1 MSKISPHI
9 YLCISPRS
17 QATVSEFRMLDQ
29 LNSFLAED
37 QHKRLEKIST
47 QTRKEEFLGVR
58 SILLEL
64 YQNYERRL
72 GPSPTSRTAVELTQD
87 ELGRPYLRL
96 AKVHSRDDEGRLN
109 SKMNLQKLH
118 NDTVPSVSLS
128 HSKQWLAAVIS
139 DQSRIGIDLESSN
152 RTVSEALKRRFFTQH
167 EIQEGVFSD
176 HPIWL
181 WVIKEAVVK
190 CIGTGIQADLT
201 KVVVRMAAAVTLT
214 RENWPIECHSSMPRG
229 EEKVYGFYASY
240 ATQELFE
247 GKLCVTPF
255 YVCAFAVP
263 TLNEGGN
270 DE

>member
-64 YQNYERRL
+64 YQNYENSL
-72 GPSPTSRTAVELTQD
+72 GLSPTSRAAVELTQD

-96 AKVHSRDDEGRLN
+96 AKVHSRGDEGSLN
-109 SKMNLQKLH
+109 SRINVKELH

-139 DQSRIGIDLESSN
+139 GQSRIGIDLETSN
-152 RTVSEALKRRFFTQH
+152 RTISDTLKKRFFTQQ

-176 HPIWL
+176 HPVWL

-201 KVVVRMAAAVTLT
+201 KVVVRMAAADTLT
-214 RENWPIECHSSMPRG
+214 LENWHIESYPSTPR
-229 EEKVYGFYASY
+229 EEMEYGFYASY

-263 TLNEGGN
+263 ILNEGGN
-270 DE
+270 DG

>member
-1 MSKISPHI
+1 
-9 YLCISPRS
+9 
-17 QATVSEFRMLDQ
+17 MLDQ

-37 QHKRLEKIST
+37 QHKRLENIST

-64 YQNYERRL
+64 YQNYERSL
-72 GPSPTSRTAVELTQD
+72 GPSPTSRVAVELTQD

-96 AKVHSRDDEGRLN
+96 AKVHSRDDERSLN
-109 SKMNLQKLH
+109 LRIDVKELH

-139 DQSRIGIDLESSN
+139 DQSRIGIDLETSN
-152 RTVSEALKRRFFTQH
+152 RTVSDALKRRFFTEQ
-167 EIQEGVFSD
+167 EIQEGVFTD

-190 CIGTGIQADLT
+190 CIGTGIQSDLT
-201 KVVVRMAAAVTLT
+201 KVVVRMAAADTLT
-214 RENWPIECHSSMPRG
+214 QENWHIEWYPSTPRG
-229 EEKVYGFYASY
+229 DEMMYGFYASY

-247 GKLCVTPF
+247 GKLYVTPY
-255 YVCAFAVP
+255 YVCAFAIP
-263 TLNEGGN
+263 ILNEGGN
-270 DE
+270 DG

>member
-1 MSKISPHI
+1 
-9 YLCISPRS
+9 
-17 QATVSEFRMLDQ
+17 MLDQ
-29 LNSFLAED
+29 LHSFLAED

-64 YQNYERRL
+64 YQNYERSL
-72 GPSPTSRTAVELTQD
+72 GPSPTSRAAVELTQD
-87 ELGRPYLRL
+87 ELGRPYLRH
-96 AKVHSRDDEGRLN
+96 ANVHSRDDERSLN
-109 SKMNLQKLH
+109 LRIDVKELH

-139 DQSRIGIDLESSN
+139 DQSRIGIDLETSN
-152 RTVSEALKRRFFTQH
+152 RTVSEALKRRFFTQL
-167 EIQEGVFSD
+167 EIQEGVFTD

-190 CIGTGIQADLT
+190 CIGTGIQSDLT
-201 KVVVRMAAAVTLT
+201 KVVVRMAAADTLT
-214 RENWPIECHSSMPRG
+214 RENWHIEWYPSTPRG
-229 EEKVYGFYASY
+229 EEMEYGFYASY

-247 GKLCVTPF
+247 GKLYVTPY

-263 TLNEGGN
+263 ILNEGGN
-270 DE
+270 DG

>member
-9 YLCISPRS
+9 YLCISPKS
-17 QATVSEFRMLDQ
+17 QATVSEFRMMKQ

-37 QHKRLEKIST
+37 QLKRLEKIST

-58 SILLEL
+58 NMLLEL
-64 YQNYERRL
+64 HQYYKRSL
-72 GPSPTSRTAVELTQD
+72 GQSPISHTAVELTQN

-96 AKVHSRDDEGRLN
+96 AKLHSRVDKGSLN
-109 SKMNLQKLH
+109 SRIGLQKLQ

-128 HSKQWLAAVIS
+128 HSKQWLAAIVS
-139 DQSRIGIDLESSN
+139 NQSRIGIDIETSD
-152 RTVSEALKRRFFTQH
+152 RTISDALKKRFFTQQ

-190 CIGTGIQADLT
+190 CLGTGIQADLS
-201 KVVVRMAAAVTLT
+201 KVVVRMNAAVTLT
-214 RENWPIECHSSMPRG
+214 RENWSIKWHPSTPRG
-229 EEKVYGFYASY
+229 EKIEYEFNASY
-240 ATQELFE
+240 ATQEFFE
-247 GKLCVTPF
+247 GKLCITPS

-263 TLNEGGN
+263 IPNEGGN
-270 DE
+270 DG

>member
-1 MSKISPHI
+1 MRKISPYI

-17 QATVSEFRMLDQ
+17 QAAVSEFRILDQ

-37 QHKRLEKIST
+37 QLKRLQKIST

-58 SILLEL
+58 SMLLEL
-64 YQNYERRL
+64 HQNYECSL
-72 GPSPTSRTAVELTQD
+72 GQSPISNAAVELTQN

-96 AKVHSRDDEGRLN
+96 KKVHSRGDEGSLN
-109 SKMNLQKLH
+109 SRINLQKPH
-118 NDTVPSVSLS
+118 NDMVPSVSLS
-128 HSKQWLAAVIS
+128 HSKQWLAAVVS
-139 DQSRIGIDLESSN
+139 NQSRIGIDIETSDRKISD
-152 RTVSEALKRRFFTQH
+152 ALKKRFFTQY

-190 CIGTGIQADLT
+190 CIGTGIQADLC
-201 KVVVRMAAAVTLT
+201 KVVVRMNAADTSN
-214 RENWPIECHSSMPRG
+214 RENWSIEWHPSTPRG
-229 EEKVYGFYASY
+229 EKIEYEFNASY
-240 ATQELFE
+240 TTQEFFE

-263 TLNEGGN
+263 ILNEGGKN
-270 DE
+270 E